1 MGFDFQKTIKLTNR
15 IILSVLLIVL
25 IILITIGLKSNDD
38 VKHSFNDIK
47 QQLIV
52 EGNSKFTN
60 DYLPININKSTIS
73 YNNQTIGTIT
83 SEDETNYYLND
94 GKVLSKEIGLFN
106 YLKHHSNEI
115 TYTSY
120 DSNTFLAQTY
130 IDEGQSQQE
139 VHINYRLSLEVFNQ
153 YALQVQQTMSNVFN
167 INSVNVDFQDCQLQ
181 ILIKKDFL
189 NRYTAKCELSLMI
202 NDNPHKMTLFYQLF
216 QNQ

>member
-1 MGFDFQKTIKLTNR
+1 MGFNCQKMIKLTNR
-15 IILSVLLIVL
+15 IILLVLLIVL
-25 IILITIGLKSNDD
+25 IILTTIGIKSKDD
-38 VKHSFNDIK
+38 VKHYFNDIK

-52 EGNSKFTN
+52 ERNIVTN
-60 DYLPININKSTIS
+60 DYLPIKINKSTIS

-120 DSNTFLAQTY
+120 DSNTFLSQIY
-130 IDEGQSQQE
+130 IDHGESQQE
-139 VHINYRLSLEVFNQ
+139 VHINYQLSLDVFNQ

-167 INSVNVDFQDCQLQ
+167 IDSVNVDFQDCQLQ
-181 ILIKKDFL
+181 ILIKKDFF
-189 NRYTAKCELSLMI
+189 NHYSAKCNLSLMV
-202 NDNPHKMTLFYQLF
+202 NDNPHKITLFYPSS
-216 QNQ
+216 

>member
-1 MGFDFQKTIKLTNR
+1 MRFNCQKMIKLTNR
-15 IILSVLLIVL
+15 IILLVLLIVL
-25 IILITIGLKSNDD
+25 IILTTIGIKSKDD
-38 VKHSFNDIK
+38 AKHYFNDIK

-52 EGNSKFTN
+52 ERNIVTN
-60 DYLPININKSTIS
+60 DYLPIKINKSTIS

-106 YLKHHSNEI
+106 YLKHHSNKI

-120 DSNTFLAQTY
+120 NSNTFLSQIY
-130 IDEGQSQQE
+130 IDEGESQQE
-139 VHINYRLSLEVFNQ
+139 VHINYQLSLDVFHQ

-181 ILIKKDFL
+181 ILIKKNFF
-189 NRYTAKCELSLMI
+189 NSYTAKCNLSLTV
-202 NDNPHKMTLFYQLF
+202 NDNPHKINLFYYS
-216 QNQ
+216 N

>member
-1 MGFDFQKTIKLTNR
+1 MEFNCQKIIKLTNR
-15 IILSVLLIVL
+15 IILLVLLFVL
-25 IILITIGLKSNDD
+25 IILTTIGIKSKYD

-47 QQLIV
+47 RQLIV
-52 EGNSKFTN
+52 EHNICTN
-60 DYLPININKSTIS
+60 DYLPINIKQLTIS

-120 DSNTFLAQTY
+120 DSNTLFAQSY
-130 IDEGQSQQE
+130 IDEGESQQE
-139 VHINYRLSLEVFNQ
+139 VHINYQLSLDVFNQ

-181 ILIKKDFL
+181 ILIKKNFF
-189 NRYTAKCELSLMI
+189 NSYTAKCNLVLMV
-202 NDNPHKMTLFYQLF
+202 NDKPHKINLFYYS
-216 QNQ
+216 N

>member
-1 MGFDFQKTIKLTNR
+1 MEFNCQKIIKLTNR

-25 IILITIGLKSNDD
+25 IILTTIGIKSKDD
-38 VKHSFNDIK
+38 AKHYFNDIK

-52 EGNSKFTN
+52 ERNFKVTN
-60 DYLPININKSTIS
+60 DYLPIKINKSTIS

-120 DSNTFLAQTY
+120 DSDTLLRQSY
-130 IDEGQSQQE
+130 IDQGESQQE
-139 VHINYRLSLEVFNQ
+139 VHINYQLSLDVFNQ

-167 INSVNVDFQDCQLQ
+167 IDSVNVDFQDCQLQ
-181 ILIKKDFL
+181 ILIKKDFF
-189 NRYTAKCELSLMI
+189 NHYSAKCNLSLMV
-202 NDNPHKMTLFYQLF
+202 NDNPHKITLFYPSS
-216 QNQ
+216 

>member
-1 MGFDFQKTIKLTNR
+1 MRFNYKKIIKLTNR
-15 IILSVLLIVL
+15 IILLVFLIVL
-25 IILITIGLKSNDD
+25 IILITIGIKSKYD
-38 VKHSFNDIK
+38 VKHYFNDIK

-52 EGNSKFTN
+52 EDNIVTN
-60 DYLPININKSTIS
+60 DYLPIKINKSAIS

-83 SEDETNYYLND
+83 SEDETNYYLKD

-120 DSNTFLAQTY
+120 DSNTLLAQSY
-130 IDEGQSQQE
+130 IDQGQSQQE
-139 VHINYRLSLEVFNQ
+139 VHINYQLSLDVFNQ

-181 ILIKKDFL
+181 ILIKKNFF
-189 NRYTAKCELSLMI
+189 NNYSAKCELSLMI
-202 NDNPHKMTLFYQLF
+202 NDNPHKMTWCF
-216 QNQ
+216 

>member
-1 MGFDFQKTIKLTNR
+1 MEFNYQKIIKLTNR
-15 IILSVLLIVL
+15 IILFVLLIVL
-25 IILITIGLKSNDD
+25 IILTTIGIKSKDD
-38 VKHSFNDIK
+38 VKYYFNDIK

-52 EGNSKFTN
+52 EDNIVTN
-60 DYLPININKSTIS
+60 DYLPIKINKSTIS

-83 SEDETNYYLND
+83 SEDETNYYLED

-120 DSNTFLAQTY
+120 DSNTFLSQIY
-130 IDEGQSQQE
+130 IDEGESQQE
-139 VHINYRLSLEVFNQ
+139 VHINYQLSLDVFNQ

-181 ILIKKDFL
+181 ILIKKNFF
-189 NRYTAKCELSLMI
+189 NSYTAKCNLVLMVKDNTHKI
-202 NDNPHKMTLFYQLF
+202 NLFYYS
-216 QNQ
+216 N